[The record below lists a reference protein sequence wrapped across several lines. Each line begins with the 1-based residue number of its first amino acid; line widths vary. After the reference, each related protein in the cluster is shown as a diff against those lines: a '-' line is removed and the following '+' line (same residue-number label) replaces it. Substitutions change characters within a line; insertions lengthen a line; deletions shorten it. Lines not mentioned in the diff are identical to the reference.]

1 MADNQGFVNSS
12 LPGLAD
18 LARVKPVLVEEA
30 LAWLGAPDPYWY
42 NQELFGR
49 KIEPYPGGWV
59 ILDYQPLR
67 KKRSADE
74 LREANRLRQAKWR
87 ETHKKQ
93 EGGFFGNRDF
103 AKKVSEVSHEKR
115 INTSRKAVC

>member
-1 MADNQGFVNSS
+1 MINSSVWRQADHTRLVWLTLLSMADNQGFVNSS

-74 LREANRLRQAKWR
+74 LRETNRLRQAKWR
-87 ETHKKQ
+87 ETHKSP
-93 EGGFFGNRDF
+93 
-103 AKKVSEVSHEKR
+103 KKEVSDE
-115 INTSRKAVC
+115 C